1 MQALETRLYSA
12 RVHCDEKATDYGIVY
27 FGNIVGLLGS
37 ILSSNLHKVECP
49 QGFFLARFEI
59 EKEKQNEWM
68 PYNLAFD
75 RSPRARVLYRC
86 CKFIL

>member
-1 MQALETRLYSA
+1 M
-12 RVHCDEKATDYGIVY
+12 GY

>member
-59 EKEKQNEWM
+59 EKEWM
-68 PYNLAFD
+68 PYNFAFD
-75 RSPRARVLYRC
+75 RSPRARVLYSC